1 MRVLIVFYSKTGNV
15 AQLAEAIAEGARQVE
30 GTDVVLRRVDDLAP
44 PEVINQQEGWK
55 KWHDQLKSKY
65 QAPTVDELVEA
76 DAVIFGTPTR
86 YGNVS
91 AELKSF
97 IDLTGALWAQGK
109 LVNKVGSVFTSA
121 STPHGGQELTTF
133 TMLAPLIHHGM
144 VIVTPGYADAAM
156 FAGGAPYGATSTSG
170 PHSDQCPT
178 EQDLAAARFQGRRV
192 AEITAALQRGLA
204 GPRITLLA
212 AEEQQAYTSSG
223 ND

>member
-30 GTDVVLRRVDDLAP
+30 GAEVVLRRVDDLAP
-44 PEVINQQEGWK
+44 REVIDQQEGWK
-55 KWHDQLKSKY
+55 RWHDQLTGKY
-65 QAPTVDELVEA
+65 QAPTVDELVAA
-76 DAVIFGTPTR
+76 DAIIFGTPTR

-91 AELKSF
+91 AELKQF
-97 IDLTGALWAQGK
+97 IDMTGALWAEGK

-121 STPHGGQELTTF
+121 ATVHGGQELTTF

-156 FAGGAPYGATSTSG
+156 FAAGAPYGATSTSG
-170 PHSDQCPT
+170 PNADQCPT

-192 AEITAALQRGLA
+192 AEIATALQRGLT
-204 GPRITLLA
+204 GPRITMLA
-212 AEEQQAYTSSG
+212 DQSEAVCHPS
-223 ND
+223 D